1 MGRLVYW
8 LLWGLLGPLV
18 GVVSWIH
25 PRTRF
30 GWGQRWGMGV
40 PTLEPGCIWIH
51 AVSVGEGRAAEA
63 VILAL
68 REAGCQRVILRT
80 ATSREGIETARGQ
93 DLVAPCPMDHPWVVR
108 RWLDRVRP
116 GLLVLVE
123 AELWPHLLFAAKAR
137 GIPVLVAGVRMG
149 PGARRFR
156 RFAPGVLRACMGCV
170 SRWLP
175 GDVAAAEALESWGAT
190 SVRCVG
196 QPKSDA
202 PPGPA
207 LAYARPALV
216 AGSTRAG
223 EEAMLLEAV
232 QHLEDAPLLVLAPRH
247 PARFDEVA
255 ALLGAVGLTWCRRS
269 ALGDRVPE
277 HVEVLLVDSM
287 GELSG
292 LYRGAAAAFVGGT
305 FHPEIGGHSPAEPA
319 ACGIPLVS
327 GPFNDAH
334 RPLWTL
340 LDAHVALEPGDLA
353 GCIRAALASP
363 APIPLP
369 GGAAGRVAQ
378 EVMEWVAV
386 DPVQERTPRPWLAPL
401 GWVWMAVMSYRNLF
415 YSLRKGTRTKGH
427 VVSVGSLGSGGAGK
441 TPVSAWLAEYLG
453 GQGISATVVA
463 RGYGRNR
470 RGRYVRVPGSRRDA
484 DWLGD
489 ELAMLARRGVSVVSS
504 PDRVAGAQVAF
515 AQGAEVVV
523 LDDGFQHRRIARDL
537 DIVVVDGRWPK
548 EGGPIPAGERR
559 EPVDAVRRADVLW
572 VSAGATPESLA
583 QRLKPGALVVRS
595 QLQPVCWV
603 RGDEELPLGE
613 LSNRSVCA
621 FAGIARPGR
630 FLSQLVGL
638 GVRIGGW
645 RTFADHHRFSSQEVR
660 DLLTWS
666 RGRPL
671 VTTEKDRV
679 RLPTDLEVWSLR
691 VRCVPVEG
699 VESLAQLL
707 SEIA

>member
-1 MGRLVYW
+1 MGRRVYW
-8 LLWGLLGPLV
+8 LLWVVLGPLV
-18 GVVSWIH
+18 GVVSWVH
-25 PRTRF
+25 PRLRF
-30 GWGQRWGMGV
+30 GWGQRWGRGV
-40 PTLEPGCIWIH
+40 PSLEPGCIWIH
-51 AVSVGEGRAAEA
+51 AASVGEGRAAEA

-68 REAGCQRVILRT
+68 REAGCDRVILRT
-80 ATSREGIETARGQ
+80 AVSREGIETARGQ
-93 DLVAPCPMDHPWVVR
+93 DLLALCPLDHPWVVS

-123 AELWPHLLFAAKAR
+123 AELWPHLLLAAKAR
-137 GIPVLVAGVRMG
+137 EIPVLVAGARLG
-149 PGARRFR
+149 PGAWRLR

-175 GDVAAAEALESWGAT
+175 GDAAAAEVLESWGAT

-223 EEAMLLEAV
+223 EEAMLLEAI
-232 QHLEDAPLLVLAPRH
+232 QRLEEAPLLVLAPRH
-247 PARFDEVA
+247 PARFEEVE
-255 ALLGAVGLTWCRRS
+255 ALLGAVGLAWCRLS
-269 ALGDRVPE
+269 AVEDRVPA

-305 FHPEIGGHSPAEPA
+305 FHPEVGGHSPAEAA

-327 GPFNDAH
+327 GPYNDAH
-334 RPLWTL
+334 RPLWAL

-353 GCIRAALASP
+353 GCIQAALASV
-363 APIPLP
+363 APVPLP

-378 EVMEWVAV
+378 EALAWVAV
-386 DPVQERTPRPWLAPL
+386 DPVQERTPRPWLTPL
-401 GWVWMAVMSYRNLF
+401 GWMWMAIMSYRNLF
-415 YSLRKGTRTKGH
+415 YSLRKCTRTKGH

-453 GQGISATVVA
+453 ARGISATVVA
-463 RGYGRNR
+463 RGYGR
-470 RGRYVRVPGSRRDA
+470 GRKGRFVRVPGSRRDA

-504 PDRVAGAQVAF
+504 PDRVAGAEVAF

-537 DIVVVDGRWPK
+537 DIVVVDGRWPG

-572 VSAGATPESLA
+572 VSGGPTPERLA
-583 QRLKPGALVVRS
+583 QSLKPGALVVRS
-595 QLQPVCWV
+595 HLQPVCWV
-603 RGDEELPLGE
+603 RGDMELPLAE
-613 LSNRSVCA
+613 LAHRSVCA

-630 FLSQLVGL
+630 FLSHLVGL

-645 RTFADHHRFSSQEVR
+645 RTFPDHHRFSPREIR

-699 VESLAQLL
+699 MESLEQLL
-707 SEIA
+707 LEIA